1 MTGLILR
8 RGTIAAL
15 VASIVMSSQVA
26 LACSPEIKLDG
37 ATGSASTH
45 PDLAIALAELNE
57 ALSVADAAN

>member
-1 MTGLILR
+1 MPSLISR
-8 RGTIAAL
+8 RGTVVAL

-37 ATGSASTH
+37 ATGAASTH
-45 PDLAIALAELNE
+45 PDLAVALVELNE